1 MRRPDVYTLGVDIGQ
16 ARDFTAIGALRR
28 VPMWTGETKDD
39 YEPGTL
45 NQRRLY
51 RYEDRFHLGL
61 LERMPLHTPYAA
73 IGTRVGEILHRANAT
88 ATAVIDQTG
97 VGRPVVEQMQS
108 LPIVPVTITSG
119 QGTNCDYDGWKVGKK
134 VLVSNAQVLLQN
146 GRLVVAKGLPLVEE
160 FVREML
166 AFKVKLSAA
175 GNQSFEAWREGVH
188 DDLVLAVCL
197 AAWWAARSSTG
208 WISLPPDEK
217 GHPVEAIARHVD
229 EYALAAR
236 KKYAVGS
243 R

>member
-16 ARDFTAIGALRR
+16 ARDFTALAMLRR
-28 VPMWTGETKDD
+28 VPVWTGEVKDEYD
-39 YEPGTL
+39 GVTL

-51 RYEDRFHLGL
+51 RYEDSFHLGL

-73 IGTRVGEILHRANAT
+73 IGSRVQDVLHRCGAT
-88 ATAVIDQTG
+88 ASAVIDQTG
-97 VGRPVVEQMQS
+97 VGRPVVEQMQHM
-108 LPIVPVTITSG
+108 PIVPVTITAG
-119 QGTNCDYDGWKVGKK
+119 QGTNVDYDGWKVGKK
-134 VLVSNAQVLLQN
+134 VLVSNAQVLIQN

-166 AFKVKLSAA
+166 AFKVKLSSA

-197 AAWWAARSSTG
+197 AAWWAARTSTG
-208 WISLPPDEK
+208 WISLPADEK
-217 GHPVEAIARHVD
+217 GHPIEAIARHVD

-236 KKYAVGS
+236 KKYAAHG
-243 R
+243 

>member
-1 MRRPDVYTLGVDIGQ
+1 MKRPDVFTLGVDIGQ
-16 ARDFTAIGALRR
+16 ARDFTAICALRR
-28 VPMWTGETKDD
+28 IPVFTGETRDS
-39 YEPGTL
+39 YAPTGL
-45 NQRRLY
+45 NQHRLY

-73 IGTRVGEILHRANAT
+73 IGARVGEILHRANDT
-88 ATAVIDQTG
+88 ASAVIDQTG
-97 VGRPVVEQMQS
+97 VGRPVVEQMQH

-134 VLVSNAQVLLQN
+134 VLVSNTQVLIQN
-146 GRLVVAKGLPLVEE
+146 GRLVIASKLPLVEE

-197 AAWWAARSSTG
+197 AAWWASRVSTG
-208 WISLPPDEK
+208 WIHLPPNAE
-217 GHPVEAIARHVD
+217 GHPTEELMRHVD

-236 KKYAVGS
+236 KKWAANG
-243 R
+243 